1 MAANDHPHIALEPY
15 PEADERQEANWG
27 SKPVRFKIRCL
38 REGLNNTF
46 YLHEGNYMGTE
57 LLKELHLAIGEELAK
72 RAHAQ
77 R

>member
-15 PEADERQEANWG
+15 PEADERQEAHWG
-27 SKPVRFKIRCL
+27 SKPVRFQIRSL
-38 REGLNNTF
+38 REGVNNTF
-46 YLHEGNYMGTE
+46 YLHMGTE